1 MGDILASDHVVKHP
15 SDDCVYTFHCTNLL
29 ATSETISGTPTVTD
43 TTDHATSSI
52 TISGIA
58 ANVAEVTVDGVTTAI
73 GKAVQCRISGGT
85 ADADHV
91 LTCTFST
98 SGSNTK
104 VTKGT
109 LQVRDE

>member
-1 MGDILASDHVVKHP
+1 MGDIFATDHVVKH
-15 SDDCVYTFHCTNLL
+15 SNDDCVYTFHCTNLL
-29 ATSETISGTPTVTD
+29 ASTELITGTPTVTD
-43 TTDHATSSI
+43 TTTHAASSI

-91 LTCTFST
+91 LTCTFAT
-98 SGSNTK
+98 DGTNTK
-104 VTKGT
+104 VTGGT
-109 LQVRDE
+109 LQVRDS